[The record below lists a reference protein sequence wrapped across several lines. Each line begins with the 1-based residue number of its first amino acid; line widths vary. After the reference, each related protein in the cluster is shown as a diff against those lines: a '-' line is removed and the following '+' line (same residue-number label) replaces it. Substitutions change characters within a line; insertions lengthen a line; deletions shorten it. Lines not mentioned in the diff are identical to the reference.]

1 MGEEHSRSKAF
12 GMNIEII
19 GENMENFKKEISRS
33 KSKYSIQNYW
43 TFHYENIDINE
54 QINRYFNKLQGFRK
68 GVDKTINIKECL
80 IVKIDNIFDPQ
91 VNMILEKINSLGQIQ
106 YMPLVLFLLKN
117 NFSYNTKL
125 PMDSNKFKRIDL
137 RLILIAE
144 YDENNPNK
152 IEPILLRFCSIHN
165 ELGDRFTVGSGDDE
179 ESYDLIYNY
188 YPFNINIACV
198 GRFGQGKSTG
208 VNAILQEYKA
218 KESSKGSSQ
227 TKNLTYYQVSNQ
239 PIRLLDIPGFED
251 TNTVKEA
258 VAKFQKCG
266 EKINKIKD
274 NLHIVLY
281 FLSYTEERAFQGLEL
296 PIFEEFCKHKS
307 SKIIYVIT
315 HSDPNMD
322 EIDKEDKIR
331 NLSEGL
337 QNLTKNSEIHRQT
350 KVGGM
355 LEPNENNIVFVNFHR
370 DNKTKFEPFG
380 LRDLFKKI
388 YDFFTT
394 SEDYINST
402 KTLTKEIIEEKAKKL
417 RIEAEELLKAHKVGG
432 AIVGIIPG
440 IDWVL
445 QRFVIKKDAAKKVGQ
460 IYGIDVSFIDEK
472 EKKNVNRYKPEYI
485 TASIDTEQLDLK
497 VKGEELV
504 EESTSYKVGN
514 SFKVTGEAASYISG
528 GTAIG
533 TGIIRAST
541 IATEGAT
548 GTASATAATAA
559 VGIGSTALKVV
570 GTGLFV
576 VGAAVGVALGGYFTH
591 KYCQEL
597 IDKFEN
603 YYKNNA
609 EKVGNSY
616 RQAAEY
622 LLNQ

>member
-1 MGEEHSRSKAF
+1 
-12 GMNIEII
+12 
-19 GENMENFKKEISRS
+19 
-33 KSKYSIQNYW
+33 
-43 TFHYENIDINE
+43 
-54 QINRYFNKLQGFRK
+54 
-68 GVDKTINIKECL
+68 
-80 IVKIDNIFDPQ
+80 
-91 VNMILEKINSLGQIQ
+91 
-106 YMPLVLFLLKN
+106 
-117 NFSYNTKL
+117 
-125 PMDSNKFKRIDL
+125 
-137 RLILIAE
+137 
-144 YDENNPNK
+144 
-152 IEPILLRFCSIHN
+152 
-165 ELGDRFTVGSGDDE
+165 
-179 ESYDLIYNY
+179 
-188 YPFNINIACV
+188 
-198 GRFGQGKSTG
+198 
-208 VNAILQEYKA
+208 
-218 KESSKGSSQ
+218 
-227 TKNLTYYQVSNQ
+227 
-239 PIRLLDIPGFED
+239 
-251 TNTVKEA
+251 
-258 VAKFQKCG
+258 
-266 EKINKIKD
+266 
-274 NLHIVLY
+274 
-281 FLSYTEERAFQGLEL
+281 L

-337 QNLTKNSEIHRQT
+337 QNLTKNSEIHGQT

-485 TASIDTEQLDLK
+485 TASIDTEQLDLR

-541 IATEGAT
+541 IATEGA
-548 GTASATAATAA
+548 
-559 VGIGSTALKVV
+559 KVPHQQQ
-570 GTGLFV
+570 L
-576 VGAAVGVALGGYFTH
+576 
-591 KYCQEL
+591 Q
-597 IDKFEN
+597 
-603 YYKNNA
+603 
-609 EKVGNSY
+609 
-616 RQAAEY
+616 
-622 LLNQ
+622 LLQ